1 MNEIGIFLFGL
12 VVISIVCAACVLI
25 GWGMIT
31 ERRDRVETDAHADA
45 MGAQHVTTATGEG
58 GRTQATGPNR

>member
-12 VVISIVCAACVLI
+12 AVFSLVGAACVLI

-31 ERRDRVETDAHADA
+31 ERRDRAETDAHADA
-45 MGAQHVTTATGEG
+45 MGAQHVTTATGESG
-58 GRTQATGPNR
+58 QTHATGPN